1 MLCVAIREIFGS
13 DIFINFIVRKI
24 TWNSENGLIWKVFKP
39 KKVFRNK
46 FILYYYKKNHIP
58 RKKKLKRIKIYN
70 KNIQVIKIIISIK
83 GYIQNMNFVLHVVID
98 RPERTS
104 NRNFLMQF
112 FSTEQY

>member
-46 FILYYYKKNHIP
+46 FILYYYKKITFHV
-58 RKKKLKRIKIYN
+58 KKKTEEN
-70 KNIQVIKIIISIK
+70 KNLQQKYSSDKNNNFHK
-83 GYIQNMNFVLHVVID
+83 GVYTKYEFCITCSY
-98 RPERTS
+98 R
-104 NRNFLMQF
+104 
-112 FSTEQY
+112 